1 MIVSYTAT
9 LQKNNDMLEA
19 MQKTL
24 DKLASGIKG
33 LNEQQKQFTE
43 QTKKAADAEA
53 ALNKELVTREEV
65 LKKAFEILADGGQQI
80 KKFELISKKSFD
92 AFMEAGGNIFD
103 FADLALSSLN
113 QRVKIFGVE
122 AGLARKVMYGF
133 LPPGMF
139 RLVNKISTLFRF
151 LGGIFRQTSADGENI
166 DNVFKKMARGLLSFP
181 KIMKMKKG
189 DFNIMGKIKS
199 GIEEA
204 KDIGETSKFYNSLIK
219 EEKGKIKLA
228 KQAQA
233 SGTGTGDEEEI
244 IEAAQKQIELLE
256 ESRDSAIEMSKMGKF
271 TNKFMKGLKAAP
283 KFLGQALMFF
293 GKMMLFA
300 GIFLMIAYVL
310 WKTVGK
316 TLIEAVKQVMPAIQ
330 VMIGFVVASLGMVWD
345 GISTIFNAFF
355 GDGNLGDIIDG
366 VIEIAK
372 GLLLLA
378 LSVAGTLL
386 VALGGV
392 VVEFIKL
399 AVSKTIA
406 FLTDTFTSW
415 DGFFKALPVILGVVA
430 GIIAFIYGAPIW
442 LAALAF
448 VVLYKIG
455 KWLVK
460 KIKNAF
466 SFNATGGLVNNDMTI
481 VGERGPELVSLPR
494 GSRVHSNSNSKRM
507 AGGSGVVNNF
517 NITINAKDTSK
528 AEMRRIADEIGRMV
542 SSKIN
547 RRTSNR
553 SSV

>member
-1 MIVSYTAT
+1 MATYTAT
-9 LQKNNDMLEA
+9 LEKNNEMLEA
-19 MQKTL
+19 MKKTL
-24 DKLASGIKG
+24 DSVAEG
-33 LNEQQKQFTE
+33 LTGFNRQQKTFTE
-43 QTKKAADAEA
+43 QTKKAAKAEE

-65 LKKAFEILADGGQQI
+65 LKEAFKILAKGGQEI
-80 KKFELISKKSFD
+80 KKFELFSKKSFD
-92 AFMEAGGNIFD
+92 AFIDAGGNIFD

-113 QRVKIFGVE
+113 QRVKILGVE

-139 RLVNKISTLFRF
+139 RMVNKISTAFRF
-151 LGGIFRQTSADGENI
+151 LGGVFRKTSAEGENI
-166 DNVFKKMARGLLSFP
+166 DNIFKKIIRGMFSLAKLP
-181 KIMKMKKG
+181 KLKL
-189 DFNIMGKIKS
+189 
-199 GIEEA
+199 
-204 KDIGETSKFYNSLIK
+204 KDITKSIK
-219 EEKGKIKLA
+219 ESDTAQAFRVLGTGPLA
-228 KQAQA
+228 KRKRQAKKDIKRLRKSA
-233 SGTGTGDEEEI
+233 PTKEN
-244 IEAAQKQIELLE
+244 IEALAMAKKNYELMEKLQNAALFSNKYQKFSI
-256 ESRDSAIEMSKMGKF
+256 
-271 TNKFMKGLKAAP
+271 KFMNGLKAAP

-293 GKMMLFA
+293 GKMMLYA

-316 TLIEAVKQVMPAIQ
+316 TLIEAVKEVMPAIQ

-345 GISTIFNAFF
+345 GISSIFNAFF
-355 GDGNLGDIIDG
+355 GDGNLGDVIDG
-366 VIEIAK
+366 VIQIAV
-372 GLLLLA
+372 GLLSLA

-392 VVEFIKL
+392 VVKFIGL

-442 LAALAF
+442 LAGLAF

-455 KWLVK
+455 KWLVG
-460 KIKNAF
+460 KIKDAF

>member
-1 MIVSYTAT
+1 MSYTAT

-139 RLVNKISTLFRF
+139 RLVNKISTSFTF
-151 LGGIFRQTSADGENI
+151 LGGIFRKTSADGENI

>member
-1 MIVSYTAT
+1 
-9 LQKNNDMLEA
+9 
-19 MQKTL
+19 
-24 DKLASGIKG
+24 
-33 LNEQQKQFTE
+33 
-43 QTKKAADAEA
+43 
-53 ALNKELVTREEV
+53 
-65 LKKAFEILADGGQQI
+65 
-80 KKFELISKKSFD
+80 
-92 AFMEAGGNIFD
+92 
-103 FADLALSSLN
+103 
-113 QRVKIFGVE
+113 
-122 AGLARKVMYGF
+122 
-133 LPPGMF
+133 
-139 RLVNKISTLFRF
+139 
-151 LGGIFRQTSADGENI
+151 
-166 DNVFKKMARGLLSFP
+166 
-181 KIMKMKKG
+181 
-189 DFNIMGKIKS
+189 
-199 GIEEA
+199 
-204 KDIGETSKFYNSLIK
+204 
-219 EEKGKIKLA
+219 
-228 KQAQA
+228 
-233 SGTGTGDEEEI
+233 
-244 IEAAQKQIELLE
+244 
-256 ESRDSAIEMSKMGKF
+256 MSKMGKF

>member
-1 MIVSYTAT
+1 MSYTAT

-139 RLVNKISTLFRF
+139 RLVNKISTSFTF

>member
-139 RLVNKISTLFRF
+139 RLVNKISTSFRF

>member
-1 MIVSYTAT
+1 MATYTAT
-9 LQKNNDMLEA
+9 LEKNNEMLEA
-19 MQKTL
+19 MKKTL
-24 DKLASGIKG
+24 DSVAEG
-33 LNEQQKQFTE
+33 LTGFNRQQKTFTE
-43 QTKKAADAEA
+43 QTKKAAKAEE

-65 LKKAFEILADGGQQI
+65 LKEAFKILAKGGQEI
-80 KKFELISKKSFD
+80 KKFELFSKKSFD
-92 AFMEAGGNIFD
+92 AFIDAGGNIFD

-113 QRVKIFGVE
+113 QRVKILGVE

-139 RLVNKISTLFRF
+139 RMVNKISTAFRF
-151 LGGIFRQTSADGENI
+151 LGGVFRKTSAEGENI
-166 DNVFKKMARGLLSFP
+166 DNIFKKIIRGMFSLAKLP
-181 KIMKMKKG
+181 KLKL
-189 DFNIMGKIKS
+189 
-199 GIEEA
+199 
-204 KDIGETSKFYNSLIK
+204 KDITKSIK
-219 EEKGKIKLA
+219 ESDTAQAFRVLGTGPLA
-228 KQAQA
+228 KRKRQAKKDIKRLRKSA
-233 SGTGTGDEEEI
+233 PTKEN
-244 IEAAQKQIELLE
+244 IEALAMAKKNYELMEKLQNAALFSNKYQKFSI
-256 ESRDSAIEMSKMGKF
+256 
-271 TNKFMKGLKAAP
+271 KFMNGLKAAP

-293 GKMMLFA
+293 GKMMLYA

-316 TLIEAVKQVMPAIQ
+316 TLIEAVKEVMPAIQ
-330 VMIGFVVASLGMVWD
+330 VMIGFVVTSLGMVWD
-345 GISTIFNAFF
+345 GISSIFNAFF
-355 GDGNLGDIIDG
+355 GDGNLGDVIDG
-366 VIEIAK
+366 VIQIAV
-372 GLLLLA
+372 GLLSLA

-392 VVEFIKL
+392 VVKFIGL

-442 LAALAF
+442 LAGLAF

-455 KWLVK
+455 KWLVG
-460 KIKNAF
+460 KIKDAF

>member
-1 MIVSYTAT
+1 MATYTAT
-9 LQKNNDMLEA
+9 LEKNNEMLEA
-19 MQKTL
+19 MKKTL
-24 DKLASGIKG
+24 DSVAEG
-33 LNEQQKQFTE
+33 LNGFNRQQKTFTE
-43 QTKKAADAEA
+43 QTKKAAKAEE

-65 LKKAFEILADGGQQI
+65 LKEAFKILAKGGQEI
-80 KKFELISKKSFD
+80 KKFELFSKKSFD
-92 AFMEAGGNIFD
+92 AFIDAGGNIFD

-113 QRVKIFGVE
+113 QRVKILGVE

-139 RLVNKISTLFRF
+139 RMVNKISTAFRF
-151 LGGIFRQTSADGENI
+151 LGGVFRKTSAEGENI
-166 DNVFKKMARGLLSFP
+166 DNIFKKIIRGMFSLAKLP
-181 KIMKMKKG
+181 KLKL
-189 DFNIMGKIKS
+189 
-199 GIEEA
+199 
-204 KDIGETSKFYNSLIK
+204 KDITKSIK
-219 EEKGKIKLA
+219 ESDTAQAFRVLGTGPLA
-228 KQAQA
+228 KRKRQAKKDIKRLRKSA
-233 SGTGTGDEEEI
+233 PTKEN
-244 IEAAQKQIELLE
+244 IEALAMAKKNYELMEKLQNAALFSNKYQKFSI
-256 ESRDSAIEMSKMGKF
+256 
-271 TNKFMKGLKAAP
+271 KFMNGLKAAP

-293 GKMMLFA
+293 GKMMLYA

-316 TLIEAVKQVMPAIQ
+316 TLIEAVKEVMPAIQ
-330 VMIGFVVASLGMVWD
+330 VMIGFVVTSLGMVWD
-345 GISTIFNAFF
+345 GISSIFNAFF
-355 GDGNLGDIIDG
+355 GDGNLGDVIDG

-392 VVEFIKL
+392 VVKFIGL

-442 LAALAF
+442 LAGLAF

-455 KWLVK
+455 KWLVG
-460 KIKNAF
+460 KIKDAF